1 MRIHFAKTNQ
11 RKVAVTL
18 LDLKQT
24 STKLIR
30 ANEGALYND
39 KDIYDKDIYHY
50 INGHVTSIQL
60 LKYVRDKNL

>member
-39 KDIYDKDIYHY
+39 KDTYHY